1 MKILLNIFILVL
13 STATIGFSQLVSEM
27 KVVGEP
33 KMEPNELVGKEIR
46 DDNGV
51 TCAGLIV
58 NTDLKGMR
66 FNSYNGVVKV
76 NSEPGR
82 HFVFLSPDERVVE
95 VYVDEYT
102 SLKIILSDIGI
113 RLKSGQTWSLTI
125 TGEKSI
131 PVTFFISPNG
141 TKLFIDNSKEESKK
155 TPQLKIGT
163 HVIKLTK
170 PGFVTIIDTINV
182 SPENALL
189 NYELR
194 EIDIYDPG
202 TTEDDK
208 TLIKAA
214 VATLKVSGD
223 LSVDDGFQLQQA
235 FKSNLEG
242 TGKYKIVPLSE
253 DELNAVIRQY
263 ETGTVDEKSKALLAG
278 IERKTNQ
285 VFKGSIGKFA
295 DEWTIA
301 IQKIDLKEKKMDNN
315 AASIRFEGSQI
326 ELFDKINIAA
336 QKIAGTYVEE
346 SNLWYYVGGAVLV
359 GGGAAVL
366 LGGKKESVIPVGTD
380 GLPLPPSKPN

>member
-1 MKILLNIFILVL
+1 
-13 STATIGFSQLVSEM
+13 M